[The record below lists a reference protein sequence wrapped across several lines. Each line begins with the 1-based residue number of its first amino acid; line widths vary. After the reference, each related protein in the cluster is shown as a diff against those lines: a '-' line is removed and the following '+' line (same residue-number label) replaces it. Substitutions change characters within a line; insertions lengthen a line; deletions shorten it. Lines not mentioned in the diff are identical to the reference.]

1 MDLSGPKPILPQVM
15 KRYDLMLCIVYVLCA
30 LCIRYVDIR
39 LLSLSTHS
47 YYLDIVDKGKAK
59 ED

>member
-1 MDLSGPKPILPQVM
+1 MNF
-15 KRYDLMLCIVYVLCA
+15 MLCIAYVLCA
-30 LCIRYVDIR
+30 WCISYVDIR

>member
-1 MDLSGPKPILPQVM
+1 M
-15 KRYDLMLCIVYVLCA
+15 KRYELMLCIAYVLCA
-30 LCIRYVDIR
+30 RCISYIDIR